1 MAIIKKKTRKAIS
14 KQVTR
19 LVKKH
24 GPEIAAGLVTSLVTG
39 ITAATI
45 ARDDDKK
52 SKKKKKK
59 KPEDE
64 DEKPKRKTAKAK
76 KK

>member
-1 MAIIKKKTRKAIS
+1 MALIKKKTRKAIS
-14 KQVTR
+14 KQVTK
-19 LVKKH
+19 LVRKH

-45 ARDDDKK
+45 TNGEGKK

-59 KPEDE
+59 KPADE
-64 DEKPKRKTAKAK
+64 EEKPKKKTAKA
-76 KK
+76 